1 MLTPRPRTPKARP
14 PGPDAPSPARRRPAP
29 RALTPRPRTPKARPP
44 GPDAPPLP
52 EARQAP
58 PPPSAPRPG
67 QRLLHTWGREGTF
80 GNHPTRMHDSDSRTE
95 PSSAG
100 LPHRLEPVEH
110 QSPLSAP
117 TDAWTRRPRAA
128 NPRGVGVTFRRGG
141 KIWSPTHSPHPN
153 WVLSVHRALP
163 EEPQVLR
170 DGASGWAARESRGD
184 ANRTRGASAMLQTL
198 IRLHKLSGRDLQMPA
213 CETPDLTPRG
223 SKSRQLEG
231 PPNSLST
238 RDPKPPYRAVAL
250 GWDTPGW
257 AGGGAGT
264 MSPARAAKKN
274 PRGDVGSAGRTPTA
288 KDTFRDISIYFSKE
302 EWAEMGEW
310 EKFRYRNVKRNYEAL
325 VTIGLRAP
333 RPAFMCHRR
342 QAIKAQVDNT
352 EDSDEE
358 WTPRQQVKPPSVA
371 SRAEQSRHQ
380 KGTPKALLGNESSLK
395 EVSGTA
401 ILLNT
406 TGSEQAQKPVSSPG
420 EASTSDQPSRR
431 KLEPRRNEVEV
442 KMYNLRERKGLE
454 YQEVSEPQDDDYL
467 YCEKCQNFFIDT
479 CAVHGAPMFVKDSPV
494 DRGHPNHS
502 ALTLPPGLRIG
513 PSSIPKAGLGVWNE
527 ASELPLGLHFGP
539 YEGQVTEDKEAAN
552 SGYSWLITKGKN
564 CYEYVDG
571 KDESWANWMRY
582 VNCARDEEEQNLVAF
597 QYHRQ
602 IFYRT
607 CRTIQPDCELLVW
620 YGDEYGQELGI
631 KWGSRWKKELT
642 SGTGEPKPEI
652 HPCPSCRLA
661 FSSQKFL
668 SQHMKHSH
676 PSPPFPGT
684 PERKY
689 LQPEDPRPGG
699 RRQQRSEQ
707 HMWSDKAED
716 PEAGDGSR
724 LVFERTRRGCI
735 SKACSSLPKG
745 QIGSSREGNRMMET
759 KPSPGQ
765 KANPEDAEKLFLGV
779 GTSRIAKV
787 RCRECGQGF
796 SQKSVLIRHQKTH
809 SGEKPYV
816 CGECGRGFSVKSV
829 LITHQRTHSGEKP
842 YVCGECGRGFSVKS
856 VLITHQRTHSGE
868 KPYVCGEC
876 GRGFSQ
882 KSDLIRHQKTHSG
895 EKPYVCGECGR
906 GFSVKSVLITHQR
919 THSGEK
925 PYVCGECG
933 RGFSQKSDLIK
944 HQRTHSGEKPYVCGE
959 CGRGFSVKSV
969 LITHQRTH
977 SGEKPYVCGECGRG
991 FSQKSDLIKH
1001 QRTHSG
1007 EKPYVCGECGRG
1019 FSQKSD
1025 LIKHQRTHSGE
1036 KPYVCGECGR
1046 GFSQKSVLIKHQRT
1060 HSGEKPYSCGEC
1072 GRGFSRK
1079 SVLITHQRTHSGE
1092 KPYVCGECGRGFS
1105 QKSNLIT
1112 HQRTHSGEKPYVCR
1126 ECGRGFSRKS
1136 NLITHQRTH
1145 SGEKPYVCGECGR
1158 GFSQKSVLITHQRTH
1173 SGEKPYVCRECGRG
1187 FSRKSVLITHQ
1198 RTHSGEK
1205 PYVCGE
1211 CRRGF
1216 SVKSALIGHGRRKCS
1231 KSAEPLHFPRVSRD
1245 QK

>member
-1 MLTPRPRTPKARP
+1 
-14 PGPDAPSPARRRPAP
+14 
-29 RALTPRPRTPKARPP
+29 
-44 GPDAPPLP
+44 
-52 EARQAP
+52 
-58 PPPSAPRPG
+58 
-67 QRLLHTWGREGTF
+67 
-80 GNHPTRMHDSDSRTE
+80 
-95 PSSAG
+95 
-100 LPHRLEPVEH
+100 
-110 QSPLSAP
+110 
-117 TDAWTRRPRAA
+117 
-128 NPRGVGVTFRRGG
+128 
-141 KIWSPTHSPHPN
+141 
-153 WVLSVHRALP
+153 
-163 EEPQVLR
+163 
-170 DGASGWAARESRGD
+170 
-184 ANRTRGASAMLQTL
+184 
-198 IRLHKLSGRDLQMPA
+198 
-213 CETPDLTPRG
+213 
-223 SKSRQLEG
+223 
-231 PPNSLST
+231 
-238 RDPKPPYRAVAL
+238 
-250 GWDTPGW
+250 
-257 AGGGAGT
+257 

-420 EASTSDQPSRR
+420 EASTSDQPSRW

-642 SGTGEPKPEI
+642 SGTEPKPEI

-787 RCRECGQGF
+787 RCGECGQGF
-796 SQKSVLIRHQKTH
+796 SQKSVLIRHQKTHSGEKPYVCGECGRGFSVKSVLIKHQRTH

-882 KSDLIRHQKTHSG
+882 KSDLIKHQRTHSG
-895 EKPYVCGECGR
+895 EKPYSCRECGR
-906 GFSVKSVLITHQR
+906 GFSRKSVLITHQR

-933 RGFSQKSDLIK
+933 RGFSQKSN
-944 HQRTHSGEKPYVCGE
+944 
-959 CGRGFSVKSV
+959 

-977 SGEKPYVCGECGRG
+977 SGEKPYV
-991 FSQKSDLIKH
+991 
-1001 QRTHSG
+1001 
-1007 EKPYVCGECGRG
+1007 
-1019 FSQKSD
+1019 
-1025 LIKHQRTHSGE
+1025 
-1036 KPYVCGECGR
+1036 
-1046 GFSQKSVLIKHQRT
+1046 
-1060 HSGEKPYSCGEC
+1060 CGEC

-1112 HQRTHSGEKPYVCR
+1112 HQRTHSGEKPYVCGECGRGFSQKSDLITHQRTHSGEKPYVCR

-1145 SGEKPYVCGECGR
+1145 SGEKPYVCR
-1158 GFSQKSVLITHQRTH
+1158 
-1173 SGEKPYVCRECGRG
+1173 
-1187 FSRKSVLITHQ
+1187 
-1198 RTHSGEK
+1198 
-1205 PYVCGE
+1205 E

-1216 SVKSALIGHGRRKCS
+1216 SVKSALIGHGRRKCIDAAALFS
-1231 KSAEPLHFPRVSRD
+1231 CLPQPRMLPPRSRRVPGCPPGALRPEGAGAYSQVQLVQAGAETPQSAYLQVSSLKAEDTAAYYCGDTQKPRELTAMLG
-1245 QK
+1245 